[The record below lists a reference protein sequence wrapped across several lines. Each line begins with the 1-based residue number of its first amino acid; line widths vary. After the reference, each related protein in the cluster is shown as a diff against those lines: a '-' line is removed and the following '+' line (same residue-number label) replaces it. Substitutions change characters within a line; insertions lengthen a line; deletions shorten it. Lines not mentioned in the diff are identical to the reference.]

1 VLIPTLIDRAD
12 TYSVSGA
19 GKATNQPHREFV
31 YRPAFEMGRTV
42 IGYEVQKAMA
52 FVDFLDRQGRKAAFR
67 LGVFGTGEGGL
78 LALYMGAVDPRIDLT
93 WVGGYVESRQKAW
106 EEPIYRNVFGLLREF
121 GDAEIASLIAPRTL
135 ITSDSPVVE
144 IKGPPQARPGRS
156 GAAPGFWK
164 TPETGDTQLEIDRF
178 MKLTQ
183 GLPAPALVDHFDLG
197 GLRKQLPAIHKDS
210 DTPDV
215 QKRLKRQFD
224 QLIEDTQ
231 VLLRRSEVVRND
243 AFWKKLDL
251 RSVDTFEKSTA
262 SYRDFFTD
270 TVIGR
275 FDTPYLPQN
284 PRSRLYTDQP
294 KYRGYEV
301 VLDVFP
307 DVFAYGILL
316 LPKDLKEGERRPVVV
331 CQHGLEGRPQD
342 VADPGKNV
350 PAYGQYA
357 CKLAERGF
365 VVFAPQ
371 NPYIGQDKFRT
382 LQRKANLLG
391 KHLFSI
397 IIPQH
402 KVITD
407 WLAAQPFVDPSR
419 IAFYGLSYGGKTA
432 MRVPAAIPR
441 YCLSIC
447 SADFNEW
454 IWKNAAI
461 DTPYSYVTTGEYE
474 IFEWNLANTFNYAEM
489 AALIAP
495 RPFMVERGHGDG
507 VAPDEKVAYEFA
519 KVKRLYDALKI
530 GDRTELEVFDGPHKI
545 NGVGTFEFL
554 HRHLKWPK
562 PQ

>member
-1 VLIPTLIDRAD
+1 KPSYKI
-12 TYSVSGA
+12 
-19 GKATNQPHREFV
+19 
-31 YRPAFEMGRTV
+31 
-42 IGYEVQKAMA
+42 
-52 FVDFLDRQGRKAAFR
+52 
-67 LGVFGTGEGGL
+67 GVFGSGEGGL
-78 LALYMGAVDPRIDLT
+78 LALYTAAADTRIDSA
-93 WVGGYVESRQKAW
+93 WVGGYFDSRQKAW
-106 EEPIYRNVFGLLREF
+106 QEPIYRNLFGLLREF
-121 GDAEIASLIAPRTL
+121 GDAEIASLIAPRSL
-135 ITSDSPVVE
+135 RTSAGPALE
-144 IKGPPQARPGRS
+144 IKGPPAPRQGRT
-156 GAAPGFWK
+156 GAAPGFWAS
-164 TPETGDTQLEIDRF
+164 PDPSSAQRELDR
-178 MKLTQ
+178 LGELVR
-183 GLPAPALVDHFDLG
+183 GLPSAGPIDPFLLG
-197 GLRKQLPAIHKDS
+197 GVQKLLPAVQRNS
-210 DTPDV
+210 APPDP
-215 QKRLKRQFD
+215 QKRQKRQLD
-224 QLIEDTQ
+224 QLLEDTQ
-231 VLLRRSEVVRND
+231 VLLRRSETARNE
-243 AFWKKLDL
+243 AVWKMTDR
-251 RSVDTFEKSTA
+251 RSLEGFERSTA
-262 SYRDFFTD
+262 PLRTLFEE

-275 FDTPYLPQN
+275 FDTPHLPPQ
-284 PRSRLYTDQP
+284 PRSRLVYDEP
-294 KYRGYEV
+294 RYRGYEV

-316 LPKDLKEGERRPVVV
+316 LPKDLAAGEKRPVVV

-342 VADPGKNV
+342 VADPKKNV

-357 CKLAERGF
+357 CHLADRGF

-402 KVITD
+402 EVITE
-407 WLAAQPFVDPSR
+407 WLAGLPFVDPQR

-454 IWKNAAI
+454 IWKNTAL
-461 DTPYSYVTTGEYE
+461 DSPYSYVTTGEYE
-474 IFEWNLANTFNYAEM
+474 MFEWNLGNTFNYAEM

-507 VAPDEKVAYEFA
+507 VAPDERVAYEYA
-519 KVKRLYDALKI
+519 KVKRLYDELKI
-530 GDRTELEVFDGPHKI
+530 GDRTQIEIFDGPHKI

-554 HRHLKWPK
+554 HHHLKWPK